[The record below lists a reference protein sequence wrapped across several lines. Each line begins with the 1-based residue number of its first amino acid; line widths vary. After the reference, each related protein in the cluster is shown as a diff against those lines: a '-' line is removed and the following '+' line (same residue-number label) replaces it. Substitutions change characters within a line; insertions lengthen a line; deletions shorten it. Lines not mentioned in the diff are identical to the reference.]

1 MCVFSVG
8 KFISTKKCGGLCG
21 VVNAA
26 MDRFDPDR
34 HDVTDGYKFGEG
46 RSYYM
51 RILDRTP
58 TNFTYI
64 LIR

>member
-46 RSYYM
+46 RS
-51 RILDRTP
+51 
-58 TNFTYI
+58 
-64 LIR
+64 